1 MLRLRVKEGY
11 FLSEEDF
18 SNVHGSPLL
27 NGLYAPLEDRETTT
41 RRYIALSRDE
51 VDVFGASVGHAIS
64 GSVGAGKGPK
74 NIVGTFLS
82 FVKLLHAAV
91 NVDRTVCGWKRSV
104 GT

>member
-64 GSVGAGKGPK
+64 LILLRPEVAALVQEKGLR
-74 NIVGTFLS
+74 ILWGLFCRL
-82 FVKLLHAAV
+82 
-91 NVDRTVCGWKRSV
+91 
-104 GT
+104 

>member
-18 SNVHGSPLL
+18 SNVYGSPLL

-51 VDVFGASVGHAIS
+51 VDVFGAMPYLAALVQENCLRILWGL
-64 GSVGAGKGPK
+64 
-74 NIVGTFLS
+74 FLS

-91 NVDRTVCGWKRSV
+91 NVDRTVCGWKRSM

>member
-18 SNVHGSPLL
+18 SNVYGSPLL

-51 VDVFGASVGHAIS
+51 ADVFGASVGHAIS
-64 GSVGAGKGPK
+64 GSVGAGKLPK
-74 NIVGTFLS
+74 NIVGTFS
-82 FVKLLHAAV
+82 V
-91 NVDRTVCGWKRSV
+91 VCEVTACCREC
-104 GT
+104 